1 MIPLRAREGRTCL
14 VALQG
19 VEELVEELVQR
30 QGGKLVEVVVE
41 LGAHARVST

>member
-19 VEELVEELVQR
+19 VEELVEEFIH
-30 QGGKLVEVVVE
+30 KLVVE
-41 LGAHARVST
+41 LGQ

>member
-19 VEELVEELVQR
+19 VEELVEEFIH
-30 QGGKLVEVVVE
+30 KLVEE
-41 LGAHARVST
+41 LVQ